1 MKDFWIFLFNVD
13 AKMAFSAKVS
23 IVIHV
28 ALEYNEEMFWKLP
41 LVPLKIG
48 YFLGF
53 EEKGTWKTVPK
64 A

>member
-1 MKDFWIFLFNVD
+1 MN

-23 IVIHV
+23 IVIHI
-28 ALEYNEEMFWKLP
+28 ALKYNEETFWKLS

-48 YFLGF
+48 YFSGF
-53 EEKGTWKTVPK
+53 QERDTGETAPK